1 MRIGPKYKIAR
12 RLGAKIFPKTQ
23 TTKFSISGSPNKRQA
38 GGKGKGGGRPRNV
51 SEYGLQL
58 IEKQK
63 ARFSYGLKERQIA
76 AYVAKARQK
85 AGDPSVNIFKSLE
98 TRLDNVVFRLGL
110 ATSRAFARQLVT
122 HGHIVVNGRRL
133 NVPSHQVKIGD
144 TVAVRAQSQSR
155 TVFQNLE
162 ERLKDHQL
170 TAWLR
175 FDPAKKSGEIVAEP
189 LASEM
194 PPDINLSAILEF
206 YSRV

>member
-23 TTKFSISGSPNKRQA
+23 TTKFSISGSDRKMTGGR
-38 GGKGKGGGRPRNV
+38 GKGGGGRPRNV

-76 AYVAKARQK
+76 AYVAKARHK
-85 AGDPSVNIFKSLE
+85 TGDPSVNIFKSLE

-144 TVAVRAQSQSR
+144 TVAVRPQSQSR

-170 TAWLR
+170 SAWLR